1 MNIHTH
7 ILEST
12 YDFLNSVTVT
22 NLGGGEGLPHV
33 AFFARGR
40 KLREDCAIRKRTTDR
55 LIDIMYTAGD
65 ERKIVLKR
73 FSMLTWSGERDQR
86 CLRPHTLAGRLPVDR

>member
-1 MNIHTH
+1 MSAKCSIHTC
-7 ILEST
+7 T
-12 YDFLNSVTVT
+12 YYS
-22 NLGGGEGLPHV
+22 LPHV

-73 FSMLTWSGERDQR
+73 FSMLTWSGERGQR